1 MGRPGEI
8 SKEVRQQIRSELAAG
23 ASISATV
30 NKHKITRPTV
40 RRIRDEESRHMS
52 QERAQNIAAIE
63 AWIAERDANGDFGE
77 HEREEGDRKVLA
89 SELDCARSV
98 FAQNPTVKALLR
110 DAETRWYGKT
120 PEDSAFSEASRDRA
134 EKRSADA
141 SSQVS
146 KLTDEVARLKVLRK
160 LHPAPRA

>member
-1 MGRPGEI
+1 
-8 SKEVRQQIRSELAAG
+8 
-23 ASISATV
+23 
-30 NKHKITRPTV
+30 
-40 RRIRDEESRHMS
+40 MS
-52 QERAQNIAAIE
+52 QERAQQNIAAIE

-77 HEREEGDRKVLA
+77 YANGKKVNRKVLA

-120 PEDSAFSEASRDRA
+120 PEDSASLEASRDRA

-146 KLTDEVARLKVLRK
+146 KLTDEVARLKAENYTLRRELERYDAMREVIEK
-160 LHPAPRA
+160 TGLLPR